1 MSKILKII
9 RNRMS
14 VRLSLWVVTFV
25 AILIVATLSVMYHFS
40 HQAVK
45 EEALAK
51 ASETLDC
58 MVLSIDNVLRNV
70 EVTGRMVG
78 WNMER
83 HLDDPKALSRD
94 CRKMVEDNPALIG
107 CAIAMDTAY
116 FHREFII
123 YTYRKAIDGGSPTQ
137 QSEILESDHY
147 DETSYLE
154 QSWYTIPMENGEANW
169 VRPYE
174 QGEYSVKPATYSLPV
189 HDSEGKVVGILGLD
203 IPLNWLSGFI
213 NNTKPFPRSYCSI
226 IGRQGGY
233 IVHPDST
240 KMNRRNVFELING
253 PKRDTKMEM
262 LLESMMS
269 GESGYKEVDIDDVP
283 SYVFYKP
290 FRYKG
295 WIAAIVCPESEIMG
309 TSTRLLAT
317 VLLIAFVGLIAL
329 LLFCIFFIS
338 KSVKPLILLAQ
349 TARRLSEGHYDD
361 YVPDTKRVD
370 EIGSLQRS
378 FKAMQQS
385 ISSRIDDIRQMNDQ
399 LEDSNAVLQEASE
412 QAQQAERAMN
422 AFLINLS
429 DQLLQPAINIK
440 DIVSEAH
447 KDFHHMDHQEAKQ
460 LAQKIHTE
468 TDIVT
473 ELLDRLLLVS
483 VKEGGKP

>member
-1 MSKILKII
+1 
-9 RNRMS
+9 
-14 VRLSLWVVTFV
+14 
-25 AILIVATLSVMYHFS
+25 
-40 HQAVK
+40 
-45 EEALAK
+45 
-51 ASETLDC
+51 
-58 MVLSIDNVLRNV
+58 
-70 EVTGRMVG
+70 
-78 WNMER
+78 
-83 HLDDPKALSRD
+83 
-94 CRKMVEDNPALIG
+94 
-107 CAIAMDTAY
+107 
-116 FHREFII
+116 
-123 YTYRKAIDGGSPTQ
+123 
-137 QSEILESDHY
+137 
-147 DETSYLE
+147 
-154 QSWYTIPMENGEANW
+154 
-169 VRPYE
+169 
-174 QGEYSVKPATYSLPV
+174 
-189 HDSEGKVVGILGLD
+189 
-203 IPLNWLSGFI
+203 
-213 NNTKPFPRSYCSI
+213 
-226 IGRQGGY
+226 
-233 IVHPDST
+233 
-240 KMNRRNVFELING
+240 
-253 PKRDTKMEM
+253 
-262 LLESMMS
+262 
-269 GESGYKEVDIDDVP
+269 
-283 SYVFYKP
+283 
-290 FRYKG
+290 
-295 WIAAIVCPESEIMG
+295 MG

-361 YVPDTKRVD
+361 YVPDTRRVD